1 MYREIADSDMAAG
14 IRFASNELEA
24 RELTTPCSYDRLSND
39 SEWQFRA
46 GTRLGLG
53 VEGVVEHRIRCQDF
67 DLGEMKSTNLVFYL
81 LLQQKIEKKELNYS
95 KVEIG

>member
-46 GTRLGLG
+46 GTRLDWGSKAWRRT
-53 VEGVVEHRIRCQDF
+53 ESESDA
-67 DLGEMKSTNLVFYL
+67 
-81 LLQQKIEKKELNYS
+81 KILIS
-95 KVEIG
+95 AR

>member
-14 IRFASNELEA
+14 IRFASDELEA
-24 RELTTPCSYDRLSND
+24 REFTTPCSSHKLSNG
-39 SEWQFRA
+39 SEWRFRA